1 MEKISSE
8 DSPGFIN
15 SLYDTQKSFSE
26 EDSQK
31 NQKSIVGNHQEI
43 QDRTDKKEEK
53 EKEIHQ
59 VISEQESSNPA
70 SPSTHSQQPI
80 EEAEEDNYGSAT
92 PPSDPIT
99 ATTAQP
105 SSAVQDP
112 SSTTSDPQVDNQ
124 IINNNNNLEFQ
135 LEETDTET
143 CNSSP
148 LLGSVNLL
156 YPQSSPKLRFR
167 KLASKSHLQEKSNH
181 FNPNPTSFDNS
192 DPLNN
197 NMNSIPLTNSRRGYL
212 PIGGTAASPASQSQS
227 FGYSL
232 FAWAA
237 RKRVLVVILIV
248 GVIIG
253 GQVFLLGPS
262 LVGEEKLRQWG
273 LEGEFWLILPC
284 GRN

>member
-8 DSPGFIN
+8 DSSGSSFNN
-15 SLYDTQKSFSE
+15 SLYDTQSFSE
-26 EDSQK
+26 EDTQGEH
-31 NQKSIVGNHQEI
+31 KSIVGNQQEI
-43 QDRTDKKEEK
+43 QDRTEE
-53 EKEIHQ
+53 EIEEEIHQ
-59 VISEQESSNPA
+59 VIWEQEQEPLSSNLSP
-70 SPSTHSQQPI
+70 PSTHSQQAI
-80 EEAEEDNYGSAT
+80 EELEEDNYGSAT

-99 ATTAQP
+99 ATAQP
-105 SSAVQDP
+105 TSAAVEDP
-112 SSTTSDPQVDNQ
+112 TSTTSDAQVDNH
-124 IINNNNNLEFQ
+124 IINNNNLDLQ
-135 LEETDTET
+135 SEETDTET

-192 DPLNN
+192 DLLNN

-212 PIGGTAASPASQSQS
+212 PIGGTAASQSQS

-273 LEGEFWLILPC
+273 LEGEFWLVLPC